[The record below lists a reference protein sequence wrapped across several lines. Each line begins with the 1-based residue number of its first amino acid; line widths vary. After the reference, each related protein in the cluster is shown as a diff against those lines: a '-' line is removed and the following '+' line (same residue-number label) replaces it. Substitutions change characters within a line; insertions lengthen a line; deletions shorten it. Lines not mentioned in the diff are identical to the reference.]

1 MPFWRIWRIF
11 GTALTRDLAPQGW
24 GTYSCQGR
32 FWCMLAPR
40 WAWDPLSGAGAA
52 VQVGGGTFLGR
63 RRSISL
69 IATRQLLPSISKTYL
84 ALVR

>member
-52 VQVGGGTFLGR
+52 VQVGGGTFLC
-63 RRSISL
+63 S
-69 IATRQLLPSISKTYL
+69 ATRRMAGQRHPDGRSLRAIRM
-84 ALVR
+84 V